1 MFQTSFCHI
10 LDANKLSL
18 VIVSVPAADACPFPT
33 SAAEHL
39 VNVGHGG
46 NKHVI
51 HTSTLT
57 ADRHFCALSTPAPG
71 DAAQPL

>member
-39 VNVGHGG
+39 VNVGHGE
-46 NKHVI
+46 
-51 HTSTLT
+51 TSM
-57 ADRHFCALSTPAPG
+57 
-71 DAAQPL
+71 